1 MTTTNDL
8 AEQAASTQREF
19 EQAETA
25 YEQAETAYEQAVE
38 DRTAYE
44 QAVGDRAAV
53 ALALAES
60 LAYAAT
66 SGWAT
71 PVSEFETKGVARFE
85 ELDARVEAT
94 AKALHDAA
102 RKAECAAE
110 KLRRD
115 GVPL

>member
-25 YEQAETAYEQAVE
+25 YEQAVE
-38 DRTAYE
+38 
-44 QAVGDRAAV
+44 DRAAV

-66 SGWAT
+66 SCWAT

-94 AKALHDAA
+94 AKARHDAA

-110 KLRRD
+110 ELRRD

>member
-25 YEQAETAYEQAVE
+25 YEQAVE
-38 DRTAYE
+38 
-44 QAVGDRAAV
+44 DRAAV

-94 AKALHDAA
+94 AKARHDAA
-102 RKAECAAE
+102 RKAERAAE
-110 KLRRD
+110 ELRRD